1 MFQLVLTESLR
12 SHLSDVSATG
22 NLEQQPLLCDAKTRR
37 MAHMAGYSQSAEA
50 DNVKI
55 FHGREVRQ
63 VKNAEGGMGMVLQ
76 LSLAKGHDPEGWTPQ
91 EISEYNGWTHDS
103 QRRWRQGELL
113 EEEGYRT
120 FRRQFGSSAFT
131 LHHRFY
137 LHLDEQNQM
146 WLSAEDGCE
155 GHPAVPRRSFVNKAL
170 DPFRGRP

>member
-76 LSLAKGHDPEGWTPQ
+76 LSLAKDLDPEGWTPQ

-113 EEEGYRT
+113 EEEGYGN

-137 LHLDEQNQM
+137 LHLDEQNQV

-155 GHPAVPRRSFVNKAL
+155 GHPAAPRSSFVNKAL
-170 DPFRGRP
+170 DQFRGRP